1 MKKLIFSAAIAALA
15 LSSCKKDNGDEQKA
29 ITKESIIGDYKIT
42 SVVIKNGAAEVDVF
56 NNTNPDFILYEACQ
70 KDDLFKLKASDVFEY
85 MDAGTACSGD
95 RNYTDSWSLN
105 GNAIMVGE
113 EASGIVTSLTSKQ
126 MIISSSYTEDG
137 ITISETITFARQ

>member
-1 MKKLIFSAAIAALA
+1 MKKLFFSAAIAALA

-42 SVVIKNGAAEVDVF
+42 SVIIKNGTTEVDVF
-56 NNTNPDFILYEACQ
+56 NNSNPDFNWYEACK

-85 MDAGTACSGD
+85 MDAGTVCSGD
-95 RNYTDSWSLN
+95 QSYTDSWSLT

-113 EASGIVTSLTSKQ
+113 EASGTVSSLTSKQ
-126 MIISSSYTEDG
+126 MVISSSYTQDG
-137 ITISETITFARQ
+137 LTISETITFARQ